1 MAVPEVALPARA
13 EVAAQGVGAVREDV
27 ARPIFTLV
35 VVGHVATLAAVAIV
49 TVALAVQAGAVLAL
63 PAGSVP
69 AVACRK
75 KDIQVKLGTIT
86 ALKCQ
91 PIFMC

>member
-1 MAVPEVALPARA
+1 MRIFTLVHILAVVAVPEVALPARA

-49 TVALAVQAGAVLAL
+49 AVALAVEAGAVLAL
-63 PAGSVP
+63 SAGRVA
-69 AVACRK
+69 AVICGK
-75 KDIQVKLGTIT
+75 VKEGSSLRS
-86 ALKCQ
+86 
-91 PIFMC
+91 